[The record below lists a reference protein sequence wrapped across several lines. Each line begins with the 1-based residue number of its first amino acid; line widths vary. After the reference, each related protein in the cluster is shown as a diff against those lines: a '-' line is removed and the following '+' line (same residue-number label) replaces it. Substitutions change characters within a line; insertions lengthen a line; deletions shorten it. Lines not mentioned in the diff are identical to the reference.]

1 MKISIPEIIN
11 QILAQSAMAAIINEE
26 KCANLLGADHEQLL
40 KVMIRGEF
48 MRLSLALAPY
58 LDDID
63 PEENSETLSLTFSR
77 PGIEAD
83 RALASRLHAMLAS
96 SVLAS
101 ISGMA
106 TLEEAA
112 YYKDWSQ
119 SLLQETIHELER
131 QDKPGRMHGYRF

>member
-11 QILAQSAMAAIINEE
+11 QILAQSAMAAIINDE

-40 KVMIRGEF
+40 EVMVRREF

-63 PEENSETLSLTFSR
+63 PDENSRALSLTFSR
-77 PGIEAD
+77 PETEAD
-83 RALASRLHAMLAS
+83 RALASRLHTMLAS

-106 TLEEAA
+106 TLKEAA

-119 SLLQETIHELER
+119 SLLQGTLHQLE
-131 QDKPGRMHGYRF
+131 QQEKPGRMHGYRF